1 MGEAL
6 WVWVRTVHDAQKY
19 AIIMKTKHLLG
30 TALFLAFNALYAADF
45 NAQSLAINERSDPRN
60 APAIVAMAAVENP
73 RAISRIVTAGV
84 KALPKQTLS
93 IVKAVL
99 RVAPKQAAAVVKAA
113 ILAEPRLATEIAS
126 EATTLLP
133 DQASAITKA
142 AVAAA
147 PEDLKDSIE
156 GGSTDGGSENLGEAN
171 ASGGTPP
178 APSFPN
184 QPVQPDVVS
193 PSS

>member
-1 MGEAL
+1 MGLGSTGSRRIES
-6 WVWVRTVHDAQKY
+6 
-19 AIIMKTKHLLG
+19 AIIMKTKYLLG
-30 TALFLAFNALYAADF
+30 AALFLAFKALNAAEF

-73 RAISRIVTAGV
+73 KAISRIVAAGV

-93 IVKAVL
+93 IVRAVL
-99 RVAPKQAAAVVKAA
+99 RVEPKQAAAVVRAA
-113 ILAEPRLATEIAS
+113 ILAEPRLATEIAN

-147 PEDLKDSIE
+147 PEDLKDSI
-156 GGSTDGGSENLGEAN
+156 GGSTDGGSENLGEVN

-178 APSFPN
+178 APSFPS